1 MNIYQ
6 MNIDDQASENA
17 KPYNR
22 MKRIQKKS
30 SLSSWEDL
38 GDDLS
43 DDNGNSFEEIPNNLE
58 QRNSKEDI
66 DHNSIWVSTQKD
78 INAQNPNIRFNIKS
92 LLLILTILC
101 SFLSLLISIN
111 TYFRFS
117 RYGKLINIHYKL
129 YNINIL
135 K

>member
-1 MNIYQ
+1 
-6 MNIDDQASENA
+6 MNIDDQASENV

-38 GDDLS
+38 GDDYH
-43 DDNGNSFEEIPNNLE
+43 DDNRDSFEEISNNLE
-58 QRNSKEDI
+58 QRYSKEDL
-66 DHNSIWVSTQKD
+66 NSSSIWVSTQKD
-78 INAQNPNIRFNIKS
+78 IKSQKPNIKFNIKN
-92 LLLILTILC
+92 LLLIIAILC
-101 SFLSLLISIN
+101 SILSLLISIN
-111 TYFRFS
+111 THLRFS